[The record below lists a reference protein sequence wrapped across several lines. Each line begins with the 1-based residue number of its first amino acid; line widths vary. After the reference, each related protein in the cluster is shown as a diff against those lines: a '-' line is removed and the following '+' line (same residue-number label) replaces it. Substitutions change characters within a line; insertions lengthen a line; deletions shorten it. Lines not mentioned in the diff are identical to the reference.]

1 MRALLARAVLSAVY
15 FALVTPAAVVCRL
28 RGRSPLPMEVDRSRA
43 SYWSALTLDSA
54 DRRLYGGRPPRWLL
68 PLAILSCAVLAPAS
82 EEAELPADLYVVF

>member
-1 MRALLARAVLSAVY
+1 MRVLLARAVLSTVY
-15 FALVTPAAVVCRL
+15 FALITPAAVVCRL

-68 PLAILSCAVLAPAS
+68 LLAILPCAVFAPAS
-82 EEAELPADLYVVF
+82 EEAEVPTDLYVVF